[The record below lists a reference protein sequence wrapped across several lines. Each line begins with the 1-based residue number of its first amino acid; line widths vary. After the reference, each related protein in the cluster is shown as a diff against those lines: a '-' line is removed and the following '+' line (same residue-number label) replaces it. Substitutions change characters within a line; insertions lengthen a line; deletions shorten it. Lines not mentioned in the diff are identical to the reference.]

1 MSNAKSVD
9 HAPNSVDLVA
19 AGRVDDAPLPVRY
32 ERARTEIAAAASLD
46 ECAEWTSKASALA
59 SYARQAKDDSLLAAA
74 TRIKARA
81 IRRSGELLR
90 EIPAKPGYQK
100 NGAGAPPQRSD
111 RAQAA
116 KDAGLSRDQ
125 ATQAVRVA
133 KVPATEFEEAIEADE
148 PPSIDELAE
157 RGTKKKAAPLV
168 DLRGVDPQDFQRSL
182 HVSDAINRLA
192 DQLADVK
199 PEAFLRGVLPA
210 DKARVLGSVEFL
222 IAWFVLVSQRSRK

>member
-1 MSNAKSVD
+1 VGDATVTNHVRD
-9 HAPNSVDLVA
+9 SVDLVA
-19 AGRVDDAPLPVRY
+19 AGRVDEAPLPIRY

-46 ECAEWTSKASALA
+46 ECAEWTSKAAALA

-90 EIPAKPGYQK
+90 EIPARPGYQK

-148 PPSIDELAE
+148 PPSIEELAE
-157 RGTKKKAAPLV
+157 RGTKKKPAPLV
-168 DLRGVDPQDFQRSL
+168 DLQGVDPEDFNRSL
-182 HVSDAINRLA
+182 HISAAINSLA

-199 PEAFLRGVLPA
+199 PELYLRGVLPS
-210 DKARVLGSVEFL
+210 DKKRVLGFVESV
-222 IAWFVLVSQRSRK
+222 IGWCAVVSQRSRK

>member
-1 MSNAKSVD
+1 MGDATVTNHVRDSVD
-9 HAPNSVDLVA
+9 IVA

-46 ECAEWTSKASALA
+46 ECAEWTSKAAALA

-90 EIPAKPGYQK
+90 EIPGR
-100 NGAGAPPQRSD
+100 AGGRGPSQQAQRSE

-116 KDAGLSRDQ
+116 KDAGLSNRQFKD
-125 ATQAVRVA
+125 AVRVA
-133 KVPATEFEEAIEADE
+133 KVPATEFEEAIESDA
-148 PPSIDELAE
+148 PPSIEELAE
-157 RGTKKKAAPLV
+157 RGTKKKPAPLV
-168 DLRGVDPQDFQRSL
+168 DLQGVDPEDFNRSL
-182 HVSDAINRLA
+182 HISAAINSLA

-199 PEAFLRGVLPA
+199 PEVYLRGVLPS
-210 DKARVLGSVEFL
+210 DKKRVLGFVESV
-222 IAWFVLVSQRSRK
+222 IGWCAVVSQRSRK